1 MKTKKLKKK
10 MIKLTLSPLLRK
22 VDSGRGKVGYI
33 QTTNTKHQKICNY
46 YWFHQVRV
54 SHTFQEAN
62 RCVDILAKGG
72 CSLLEDFVVLDSPPY
87 ESLYVNLNSDASS
100 LYFLRL
106 STTTLLFLAS

>member
-1 MKTKKLKKK
+1 

-22 VDSGRGKVGYI
+22 EDSGRGKVGYI
-33 QTTNTKHQKICNY
+33 QTTKHKKICNY

-54 SHTFQEAN
+54 SHTFREAN

-72 CSLLEDFVVLDSPPY
+72 CSLLEDFVVLESPPY